1 MSFPLLFAILL
12 FALFISVLT
21 ISYFAVLFQLF
32 RRRDVFERSYDMFAV
47 ITLSIFLHI
56 TSHLSEIYLRGELI
70 PATLDALAFIVFG
83 VAMFRA
89 RWFVYDI
96 RIALGV
102 QEVLQAE
109 LDKRTKELKR
119 SNELKE
125 TFIDILG
132 HDLLN
137 YITAIKNIALFLAE
151 DESLKRIEEDIR
163 MLRESSAK
171 MEQMVQNATR
181 LAKLESIDAID
192 KEEIDL
198 TSTIENAV
206 KLLKAQADAKGIAI
220 VNNVRDPCP
229 TKANKFIEDVFVNLI
244 SNSIKF
250 SPNNSK
256 VYVDKVED
264 NGYYK
269 FAVKD
274 NGEGIPDEYKTL
286 IFSRF
291 ERRTKTGVK
300 GTGLG
305 LTIVKKILELHGG
318 EVWVED
324 NKPNGSIFYAKIP
337 KG

>member
-1 MSFPLLFAILL
+1 MSFALLFAILL
-12 FALFISVLT
+12 FALFVSVLT

-32 RRRDVFERSYDMFAV
+32 RRRDVFERSYEMFVV
-47 ITLSIFLHI
+47 ITISIFLHI
-56 TSHLSEIYLRGELI
+56 TSHLSEIYLRSEPI
-70 PATLDALAFIVFG
+70 PAALDALAFIVFG
-83 VAMFRA
+83 VAMLRA

-96 RIALGV
+96 RVALGV

-109 LDKRTKELKR
+109 LDKRTRELKR

-137 YITAIKNIALFLAE
+137 YITAIKNIAMFLAE

-181 LAKLESIDAID
+181 LAKLESIEAID
-192 KEEIDL
+192 KEELDL
-198 TSTIENAV
+198 QSIVENAV
-206 KLLKAQADAKGIAI
+206 KLLKPQADEKGIAI

-229 TKANKFIEDVFVNLI
+229 ARANRFIEDVFVNLI
-244 SNSIKF
+244 SNAVKF
-250 SPNNSK
+250 SPKNSK
-256 VYVDKVED
+256 VYIEKAGGD
-264 NGYYK
+264 GHYT